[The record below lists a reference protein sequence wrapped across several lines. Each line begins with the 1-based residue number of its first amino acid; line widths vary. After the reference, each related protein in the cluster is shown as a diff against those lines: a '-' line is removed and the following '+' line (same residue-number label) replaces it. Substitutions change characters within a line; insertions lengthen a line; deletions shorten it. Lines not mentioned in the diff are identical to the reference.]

1 MDRSPGGV
9 DHVCCPGRPG
19 RRHLLS
25 PTRAGLPGSPSA
37 LVQDSI
43 PTPPQAGLSLGLY
56 GGSFDPVHRGHLAVA
71 QAAQE
76 AFGLAKVV
84 FMPAARP
91 PHKPG
96 RRLAGGRDRLAML
109 ELALAEHPEFELSSL
124 ELEREGPSYSIDTV
138 RSLLARGAVEAGCLH
153 LILGTDNL
161 PGLPGW
167 REAEA
172 LLELV
177 QPIVL
182 VRAGDSAQ
190 QLEALAGR
198 LSDAALERL
207 RRGFLDLPPTPG
219 RATHLRAALGRGLA
233 KHADLCPAV
242 ADYALR
248 RGLYGPGGGAA

>member
-1 MDRSPGGV
+1 M
-9 DHVCCPGRPG
+9 
-19 RRHLLS
+19 
-25 PTRAGLPGSPSA
+25 
-37 LVQDSI
+37 VQDSI
-43 PTPPQAGLSLGLY
+43 STPALNGPAMGLY
-56 GGSFDPVHRGHLAVA
+56 GGSFDPVHLGHLAVA
-71 QAAQE
+71 RAAAG
-76 AFGLAKVV
+76 AFELQKVL

-109 ELALAEHPEFELSSL
+109 ELALAEQPDFEVSSL
-124 ELEREGPSYSIDTV
+124 ELEREGPSFSIDTV
-138 RSLLARGAVEAGCLH
+138 RTLLAAGLAPEGGLH

-198 LSDAALERL
+198 ISASALERL
-207 RRGFLDLPPTPG
+207 ERGFLDLPPTPG

-233 KHADLCPAV
+233 SHADLCPAV

-248 RGLYGPGGGAA
+248 RGLYGPVGGAV

>member
-1 MDRSPGGV
+1 M
-9 DHVCCPGRPG
+9 
-19 RRHLLS
+19 
-25 PTRAGLPGSPSA
+25 
-37 LVQDSI
+37 VQESI
-43 PTPPQAGLSLGLY
+43 PTPPQAGSALGLY
-56 GGSFDPVHRGHLAVA
+56 GGSFDPVHLGHLAVA
-71 QAAQE
+71 QAAKA
-76 AFGLAKVV
+76 AFELEKVV

-109 ELALAEHPEFELSSL
+109 ELALADYPDFELSSL

-138 RSLLARGAVEAGCLH
+138 RGLLAQGVVEEGALH

-182 VRAGDSAQ
+182 VRAGDSAK

-198 LSDAALERL
+198 LSEGALERL
-207 RRGFLDLPPTPG
+207 RQGFLDLPPTPG

-242 ADYALR
+242 ANYALR
-248 RGLYGPGGGAA
+248 RGLYGPVGGTV